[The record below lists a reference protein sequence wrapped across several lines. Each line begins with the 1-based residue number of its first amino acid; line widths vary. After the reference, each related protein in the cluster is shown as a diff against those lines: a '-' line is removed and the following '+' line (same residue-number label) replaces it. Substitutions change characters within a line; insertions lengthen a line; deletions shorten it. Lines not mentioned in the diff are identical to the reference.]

1 MSIID
6 SLFGQGAIDS
16 TFSDWNEA
24 RNFVI
29 FQTIIN
35 NPRFDDA
42 TNIALQDMEQE
53 AYVATSG
60 QLLKSEKQEIGEY
73 FNYLRNN
80 FPSITDDERFL
91 AIYESAVEV
100 KAGQSSVGLED
111 IEIPKKVS
119 IGLPVLIGLGL
130 GLFLVI
136 RD

>member
-16 TFSDWNEA
+16 TFSDWSEA

-29 FQTIIN
+29 FQTIMN

-42 TNIALQDMEQE
+42 TNIALQDMEEQ
-53 AYVATSG
+53 AYEATSG
-60 QLLKSEKQEIGEY
+60 QLLKTEKQEIGEY

-91 AIYESAVEV
+91 AIYDSAVEV
-100 KAGQSSVGLED
+100 KAGESSVGLD
-111 IEIPKKVS
+111 DVEIPKKVS

>member
-6 SLFGQGAIDS
+6 SILGQGAIDS
-16 TFSDWNEA
+16 TFSDWDEA

-29 FQTIIN
+29 FQTIVN
-35 NPRFDDA
+35 NPRFDDE
-42 TNIALQDMEQE
+42 TNIALQDMEQQ
-53 AYVATSG
+53 AYDATHG
-60 QLLKSEKQEIGEY
+60 QLLKTEKQEIGEY

-100 KAGQSSVGLED
+100 KAGESSVGLDD

>member
-16 TFSDWNEA
+16 PFSDWNEA

>member
-6 SLFGQGAIDS
+6 SILGQGAIDS
-16 TFSDWNEA
+16 TFSDWGEA

-29 FQTIIN
+29 FQTIVN
-35 NPRFDDA
+35 NPRFDDQ
-42 TNIALQDMEQE
+42 TNIALQDMEQQ
-53 AYVATSG
+53 AYDATHG
-60 QLLKSEKQEIGEY
+60 QWLKTEKQEIAEY

-100 KAGQSSVGLED
+100 KAGESSVSLED

-119 IGLPVLIGLGL
+119 IGLPVLIGLGI